1 VNDYD
6 VTATVKDSLSNL
18 HMSRSA
24 DEIMAVG
31 DAQRRRHRRSS
42 LAVTTVAAI
51 AAFFAVAGATLALSA
66 VHPSRAPTT
75 NGGNDT
81 HTTVEIRQVG
91 FTLRINSDGSVDFTA
106 TDVVDPAA
114 ATTALNN
121 AGIAGRVVVHRDAC
135 APVNWNDVAVIPPFP
150 KPTVTPQPPHKPGIM
165 GDETV
170 TLRSSDYPPGGG
182 LLVVIVV
189 RQHPEG
195 TWAHV
200 SWLGYSDVNKIP
212 TCVQLHDPGTGAD
225 PYPGG

>member
-1 VNDYD
+1 MNNNNNE
-6 VTATVKDSLSNL
+6 VTALVKVSLADL
-18 HMSRSA
+18 HMSRSP

-31 DAQRRRHRRSS
+31 DGHRRRRRLSG
-42 LAVTTVAAI
+42 LVVTTVAAI
-51 AAFFAVAGATLALSA
+51 AAFSAVAAVLALTA
-66 VHPSRAPTT
+66 VHPSRAPTAHGRT
-75 NGGNDT
+75 DT
-81 HTTVEIRQVG
+81 RTTVEIRQIG
-91 FTLRINSDGSVDFTA
+91 FTLRINSDGSVKFSANDL
-106 TDVVDPAA
+106 VDPAA
-114 ATTALNN
+114 ATAALNN

-150 KPTVTPQPPHKPGIM
+150 RPTATPIDRPGIM

-170 TLRSSDYPPGGG
+170 NLRSSDYPQGGG

-189 RQHPEG
+189 RQYPAG

-225 PYPGG
+225 PNPGG